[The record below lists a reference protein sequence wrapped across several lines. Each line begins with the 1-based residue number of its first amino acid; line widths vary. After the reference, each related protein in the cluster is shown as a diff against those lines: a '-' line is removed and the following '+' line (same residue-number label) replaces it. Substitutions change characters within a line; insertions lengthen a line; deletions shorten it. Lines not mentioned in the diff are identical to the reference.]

1 MERDYLPVTISTGEV
16 FEYDKWT
23 DCISAPKNDI
33 LLAAARRRGDGMK
46 AFAGSK
52 AKFLM
57 SLTIKMGRRYAA

>member
-1 MERDYLPVTISTGEV
+1 M

-23 DCISAPKNDI
+23 DCISVLKNGI

>member
-1 MERDYLPVTISTGEV
+1 ML
-16 FEYDKWT
+16 EYDKWT
-23 DCISAPKNDI
+23 DCISAFKNGI

-57 SLTIKMGRRYAA
+57 SLTIKMRRRYAA

>member
-23 DCISAPKNDI
+23 DCISAPKNGI

-52 AKFLM
+52 AKLEI
-57 SLTIKMGRRYAA
+57 SLLQGRKRNF